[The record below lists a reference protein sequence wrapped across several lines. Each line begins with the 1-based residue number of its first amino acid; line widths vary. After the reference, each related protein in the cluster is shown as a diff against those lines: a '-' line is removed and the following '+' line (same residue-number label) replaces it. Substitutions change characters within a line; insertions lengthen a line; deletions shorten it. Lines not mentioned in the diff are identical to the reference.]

1 MKTTVLLDHEPVA
14 DGGFLVHALLRIEGD
29 PPATDGRVPLNLSL
43 VLDRSGSMHGA
54 KLAAARKAA
63 AMLVRRLATE
73 DTVSVVA
80 YDDEVDVVAAPATG
94 EAQEDLPARIG
105 AIRSGGMTNMSGGW
119 LLGRDLVAKALR
131 EGGVNRVLLLTDG
144 LANVGITDPD
154 RLVGLTRTGAEAG
167 ISTTTIG
174 FGKDFDEDLLRAL
187 ADAGRG
193 GSYYIEEI
201 DQASGI
207 FEEELEGLLSLAAQN
222 VRVAVLPGADADFVK
237 VLHDYPSTAEGDT
250 LTLSVGDLYAREPRR
265 VLMEFLLP
273 PEATEPDGAQ
283 GGGSPAD
290 VAHIH
295 ITAHVLTA
303 EGGVE
308 LHEIELPVT
317 LSPVEGG
324 QVEPEVRKEV
334 LLVEAARAREQALEA
349 RDRGDF
355 ASGHQL
361 LRDAA
366 DKLRAQGLD
375 DAALQEEAEDLEG
388 MVDSFA
394 ARSVSMADIKYMKQR
409 AYSSHRSRRES
420 LERYRRGKK

>member
-154 RLVGLTRTGAEAG
+154 QLVGLTRTGAEAG
-167 ISTTTIG
+167 FSTTTIG

-193 GSYYIEEI
+193 GSYYLEEI

-250 LTLSVGDLYAREPRR
+250 
-265 VLMEFLLP
+265 
-273 PEATEPDGAQ
+273 
-283 GGGSPAD
+283 
-290 VAHIH
+290 
-295 ITAHVLTA
+295 
-303 EGGVE
+303 
-308 LHEIELPVT
+308 
-317 LSPVEGG
+317 
-324 QVEPEVRKEV
+324 
-334 LLVEAARAREQALEA
+334 
-349 RDRGDF
+349 
-355 ASGHQL
+355 
-361 LRDAA
+361 
-366 DKLRAQGLD
+366 
-375 DAALQEEAEDLEG
+375 
-388 MVDSFA
+388 
-394 ARSVSMADIKYMKQR
+394 
-409 AYSSHRSRRES
+409 
-420 LERYRRGKK
+420 